1 METLVNFR
9 DLGDISG
16 ADGKKIKPK
25 KILRAGEPI
34 NLSDTA
40 SNFLKTECNLSKI
53 VDFRS
58 TKECEERPNDVIEGT
73 EYIHIDIMK
82 SITHNKTSMD
92 DFIKNATSENVKV
105 DMINTYR
112 DIVVNLEAQES
123 YREFINILLN
133 NEEGSVLFHCFAG
146 KDRTG
151 IGAMLVLEILGAD
164 REDIFI
170 DFLKT
175 NELRIAANRAIIET
189 VKEYGYSEEEL
200 DALKTSLNVDIS
212 YLEAAYDTICKE
224 YESVE
229 QYIENVLKISQ
240 EDVKKL
246 REMYLVY

>member
-1 METLVNFR
+1 METLINFR
-9 DLGDISG
+9 DLGDIPV

-25 KILRAGEPI
+25 KILRAGEPVK
-34 NLSDTA
+34 LSDTA
-40 SNFLKTECNLSKI
+40 INFLKKDCNISKV

-58 TKECEERPNDVIEGT
+58 TKECEERPNDIIEGT

-82 SITHNKTSMD
+82 SIEHNKTSMD
-92 DFIKNATSENVKV
+92 EFIKNTTSENVKT
-105 DMINTYR
+105 DMTNTYK
-112 DIVVNLEAQES
+112 DIILNLEAQQS
-123 YREFINILLN
+123 YRKFINVLLN

-175 NELRIAANRAIIET
+175 NELRITANRAIIET

-200 DALKTSLNVDIS
+200 DALKTSLNVDRS
-212 YLEAAYDTICKE
+212 YLEAVYDTICKE

-240 EDVKKL
+240 EDVDKL
-246 REMYLVY
+246 KEIYLV